1 MLWKKHFSLLITLLF
16 LSLNVVMQDTGCH
29 IHFPDSNRGAT
40 NEKSNQV
47 CFKYDYEFLLN
58 CKRHIQLMLDIQ

>member
-1 MLWKKHFSLLITLLF
+1 MEETLKLINYSPVFVL
-16 LSLNVVMQDTGCH
+16 VVMQDTGCH

-47 CFKYDYEFLLN
+47 CFKYDY
-58 CKRHIQLMLDIQ
+58 

>member
-1 MLWKKHFSLLITLLF
+1 MEETLKLINYSPVFVL
-16 LSLNVVMQDTGCH
+16 VVMQDTGCH